1 MEAVRNSVT
10 AVYFNETR
18 GAVSH
23 KAVVVILAVL
33 RT

>member
-18 GAVSH
+18 GAVSLT
-23 KAVVVILAVL
+23 AVVVIPAVV